1 MKFTCLSKYKAFLS
15 SLLLFIQGLIW
26 ILNMP
31 YGRIFTLFV
40 RFIMVFAFGDFNDI
54 MKKEKFGGNRVNF
67 MCMHDFNNVIQNYN
81 LLDLGFTGQKFTWSN
96 CRKNN
101 LILERLDHFL
111 ANPLWL
117 AKFPQTLVTHLSRTH
132 SDHCPLIL
140 STNPN
145 SRHASKP
152 FRLKSIWSNHPFFDT
167 LVHNH

>member
-1 MKFTCLSKYKAFLS
+1 
-15 SLLLFIQGLIW
+15 
-26 ILNMP
+26 MP

-40 RFIMVFAFGDFNDI
+40 RFIMVLAFGDFNDI
-54 MKKEKFGGNRVNF
+54 MKNEKFGGNRVNF
-67 MCMHDFNNVIQNYN
+67 RRMHDFNNVIQNYN

-101 LILERLDHFL
+101 LILERLDRFL

-117 AKFPQTLVTHLSRTH
+117 AKFPQTFVTRLSRTH

-145 SRHASKP
+145 SPHAPKP
-152 FRLKSIWSNHPFFDT
+152 FRLESIWSNHPFFDA